1 MAANG
6 SAPVPGTSL
15 PDLPPLDVASALDHD
30 DDPDSRGGSNTAA
43 GSAPFTPLGGLST
56 SGALPLLVQ
65 MPDGQR
71 RQIELPPTATV
82 RDLRA
87 ALPDDTN
94 FDLNFHGQLL
104 RDDNTLANYNIP
116 DAYGHAGGMLKM
128 ISDSNQ
134 LDPNQKVEILNSAC
148 NIVATISRGETDME
162 RLISAALDESRNK
175 DENGTNNASGP
186 GGAGTENDQQND
198 TQQPSLREVRR
209 GKPSFMS
216 LNLSNL
222 PPPSLNADRATA
234 GASASLAPPTPSQ
247 LISKLSAQ
255 RPEIFPPSTASRML
269 ALDAAASAGPG
280 VSSGK
285 IEPSLLNEPN
295 PVPGASSSALY
306 PIGTSSPPP
315 PGMGNGEFKR
325 VPTNTWFS
333 EFAKSI
339 APFPDSGEQPQQPV
353 DQPHP
358 DDSIGDSE
366 DEPSGPGTESQI
378 TSDSGRSGLS
388 KGVNSSVGPVVSA
401 ATADA
406 TGSST
411 NPSPPQIST
420 STSHRATSIPQA
432 VPTAAR
438 STTVG
443 GIGVT
448 TMGTASSTTTGAAPS
463 SASEKNGVAASAPA
477 SAGTA
482 AATNNKPTMA
492 AGASGA
498 SSSAAGPS
506 AKPEATPV
514 SDKPAAP
521 QPKKRGRKRKNP
533 ELSEEERKALRQA
546 QNRASAKQ
554 SRMRRK
560 VMAAE
565 YEKRVNTLE
574 GENETLRDTVAA
586 LSDRLQF
593 LQNLLTVSVQ
603 KRPPGAGGH
612 M

>member
-6 SAPVPGTSL
+6 STSLPGTSL
-15 PDLPPLDVASALDHD
+15 PDLPPLDVASALASD
-30 DDPDSRGGSNTAA
+30 DGDGRAAADSV
-43 GSAPFTPLGGLST
+43 PFTPLGGMSA

-71 RQIELPPTATV
+71 RQIELPATATV

-104 RDDNTLANYNIP
+104 RDDSTLANYNIP

-162 RLISAALDESRNK
+162 RLISAALDESRDK
-175 DENGTNNASGP
+175 EENGANTSNTSAADN
-186 GGAGTENDQQND
+186 EQNE

-209 GKPSFMS
+209 GKLLN

-222 PPPSLNADRATA
+222 PPPALNSDRATA
-234 GASASLAPPTPSQ
+234 AASTHAPPTPSQ

-255 RPEIFPPSTASRML
+255 RPDIYPPSTASRML
-269 ALDAAASAGPG
+269 ALDAASNTGPG
-280 VSSGK
+280 VSTGK
-285 IEPSLLNEPN
+285 IEPMLTEPN
-295 PVPGASSSALY
+295 PVPGVSSSALY
-306 PIGTSSPPP
+306 PIGTSPPP
-315 PGMGNGEFKR
+315 TTMGNGEFKR

-333 EFAKSI
+333 EFAKAI
-339 APFPDSGEQPQQPV
+339 APLPDGADQAQQPV

-366 DEPSGPGTESQI
+366 DEAPAPARTESQI
-378 TSDSGRSGLS
+378 TSDSGRSVGS
-388 KGVNSSVGPVVSA
+388 KDVNSTGATS
-401 ATADA
+401 TAD
-406 TGSST
+406 TPGGSST
-411 NPSPPQIST
+411 IPQPAQLPTT
-420 STSHRATSIPQA
+420 SSALGATSIPHSVGTVGA
-432 VPTAAR
+432 TPISSVATRTSTAAA
-438 STTVG
+438 T
-443 GIGVT
+443 
-448 TMGTASSTTTGAAPS
+448 PS
-463 SASEKNGVAASAPA
+463 VSEKSGSTPRPVSVLGPPSVPA
-477 SAGTA
+477 SAGSVA
-482 AATNNKPTMA
+482 AVTSSNPSSV
-492 AGASGA
+492 AGPS
-498 SSSAAGPS
+498 SSSAGPASVTS
-506 AKPEATPV
+506 AAAPE
-514 SDKPAAP
+514 KPAAP